1 MGAGSPMGSGNVPE
15 LEVEAGGTALGSVL
29 SATGSHALNGY
40 FFRPVDL
47 TPVSEEKPEVW
58 WREVG
63 RAFTHCTD
71 P

>member
-1 MGAGSPMGSGNVPE
+1 MGSGNVPH
-15 LEVEAGGTALGSVL
+15 LEVEAGGTTPGSVL
-29 SATGSHALNGY
+29 SAAGSHALNGY

-47 TPVSEEKPEVW
+47 RR
-58 WREVG
+58 REVG